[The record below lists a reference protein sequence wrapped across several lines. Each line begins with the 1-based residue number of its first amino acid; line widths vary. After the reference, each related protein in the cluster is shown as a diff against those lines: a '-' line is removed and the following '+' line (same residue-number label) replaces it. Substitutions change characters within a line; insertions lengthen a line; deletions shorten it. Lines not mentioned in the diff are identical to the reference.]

1 MRRRSFIKASGAVGT
16 GLVIAGCTG
25 DGNGDGNGTDDG
37 NGTGNGNGN
46 GNGDDTGNDD
56 LEMPD
61 TIRIGT
67 PSPDAP
73 TWEMSSH
80 PGLQYA
86 LEDRGHDTDLTREQF
101 TGFTG
106 MAAAFVSDEAD
117 MGYMGLSSLINAIEE
132 GFPLVGFAGYINE
145 YVFPV
150 VVSSDIDGWEDLR
163 GGDVAIHDPDSIST
177 PSAQITIREEL
188 GSIDDVNYR
197 SILGTTNRL
206 SALEAGEVDGAAV
219 FDSGAYQAEAE
230 GYGQVLSHP
239 TEYDVLNQQTVA
251 LWVTLEENLEENPE
265 VYGEIADCLRQG
277 HGELYERDG
286 DEVLDDAL
294 ASGIY
299 PDFDR
304 ENHQQSFEI
313 IREAE
318 LWPDGID
325 ITEEELER
333 SLDVLEA
340 TGLIDEDRRLSRDE
354 VFDDRFV

>member
-1 MRRRSFIKASGAVGT
+1 MRRRTFIRAGGAAGVGIA
-16 GLVIAGCTG
+16 LAGC
-25 DGNGDGNGTDDG
+25 
-37 NGTGNGNGN
+37 TGNGNGN
-46 GNGDDTGNDD
+46 GNGNGAGNGNGNGADDGD

-86 LEDRGHDTDLTREQF
+86 LEDRGHDTELTREQF

-150 VVSSDIDGWEDLR
+150 VVAPEIEEWEDLR
-163 GGDVAIHDPDSIST
+163 DGDVAIHDPDSIST
-177 PSAQITIREEL
+177 PSAQIAIREEL

-206 SALEAGEVDGAAV
+206 SALEAGEVQGAAV

-230 GYGQVLSHP
+230 GYGRVLSHP
-239 TEYDVLNQQTVA
+239 TEYEQLNQQTVG
-251 LWVTLEENLEENPE
+251 LWVTLEENLDENEE
-265 VYGEIADCLRQG
+265 VYGEIADCLAQG
-277 HGELYERDG
+277 HGELYERDE

-294 ASGIY
+294 DSGIY

-304 ENHQQSFEI
+304 DAHQQSFEI
-313 IREAE
+313 VKEAQ

-340 TGLIDEDRRLSRDE
+340 TGLVSEDRRLSRDE